1 VKSIAAACTVVA
13 LLAVSPLAQAQD
25 AVVHTQHRLDGTPKR
40 YVLVPSRKQDPAQ
53 YRQCTTLL
61 QRELDARGWK
71 EAAFESA
78 DVAIFVQYAP
88 TPTSGAE
95 RALHIEMFAA
105 KPFMQDMSMV
115 PVYDATVRPAGPAG
129 LPDLMKAAFEQFP
142 GTPGQRTVSL
152 AAQ

>member
-1 VKSIAAACTVVA
+1 VKSIASACAVVA
-13 LLAVSPLAQAQD
+13 LLMAVPPALAQD
-25 AVVHTQHRLDGTPKR
+25 AVVQTQHRLDAAPKR
-40 YVLVPSRKQDPAQ
+40 YVLVPSRGQDPAQ

-61 QRELDARGWK
+61 QRELDTRGWK
-71 EAAFESA
+71 ETAFDSA

-88 TPTSGAE
+88 AAAGE

-105 KPFMQDMSMV
+105 RPFMKDMSMV
-115 PVYDATVRPAGPAG
+115 PMYDAVVRPAGAAG

-142 GTPGQRTVSL
+142 GAPGQRTVSL